1 MYRHMAEMRINR
13 DKNNRVSIYLPAF
26 LRDKFN
32 LQNGSLVDI
41 DTDGKNIIIT
51 PKNKN
56 GV

>member
-13 DKNNRVSIYLPAF
+13 DKNNRTSIYLPAF